1 MTAPALIPAFLKDEA
16 LLADI
21 AAAAEGPDAFRL
33 WWLGQSGFLLRWD
46 GHFLLFDPYLSDSLT
61 EKYAA
66 TAKPHVR
73 LGERVIAP
81 ERLTMAPLVTAS
93 HQHTDHLDAA
103 TLLPLARAAG
113 GLRLVLPGAIE
124 SFARDRLGID
134 APVDYLTLDDGTTV
148 EHGPFCLTGV
158 AAAHD
163 TIERDALG
171 RCRFLGFI
179 ARFGPFTV
187 HHSGDTLWH
196 DGLVAALREAR
207 PDVTLVPINGADPA
221 RGVAGN
227 LNGTEAA
234 ALAKACGARLAVP
247 HHFDMF
253 AFNTASPEEFVRAC
267 ARLGQP
273 CRVLRHGESLVFRK

>member
-1 MTAPALIPAFLKDEA
+1 MTAPDLIPAFLKDEA

-21 AAAAEGPDAFRL
+21 AAAAEAPDAFRL

-46 GHFLLFDPYLSDSLT
+46 SHFLLFDPYLSDSLT

-73 LGERVIAP
+73 LSERVIAP
-81 ERLTMAPLVTAS
+81 ERLTMATLVTAS

-103 TLLPLARAAG
+103 TLLPLTRATG
-113 GLRLVLPGAIE
+113 GIRLVLPAAIE
-124 SFARDRLGID
+124 ALAQERLGAD
-134 APVDYLTLDDGTTV
+134 APIDFLTLDDGTTV
-148 EHGPFCLTGV
+148 THGPFRLTGV

-163 TIERDALG
+163 TIERDAQG

-179 ARFGPFTV
+179 ARFGPFTLY
-187 HHSGDTLWH
+187 HSGDTLWH

-207 PDVTLVPINGADPA
+207 PDVVLVPINGADPA

-253 AFNTASPEEFVRAC
+253 AFNTASPDEFVRTC
-267 ARLGQP
+267 ARLDQP
-273 CRVLRHGESLVFRK
+273 CRVLRLGESLVFRK